1 MQTTM
6 KRHLI
11 ISLLLALIAP
21 LLFAQTAT
29 GKAQASDL
37 TWDHE
42 PITLD
47 GVDAAGVAVLVKNP
61 TGKLRLINVWATW
74 CVPCVAEFPELV
86 KISRETKSRIDF
98 EVITISMDHPT
109 KDRAKAL
116 KFLQSRHAGMS
127 SQLATTLKAEGRTSN
142 NYIYTQLSQT
152 PLVDAL
158 DPEWPGPI
166 PHTVLVAPGGQ
177 IIWRH
182 NGEFDP
188 AVLGQKI
195 QETLAALGAKK

>member
-1 MQTTM
+1 M
-6 KRHLI
+6 KRYLI
-11 ISLLLALIAP
+11 ISFLLSSIAP
-21 LLFAQTAT
+21 CLFAQTAT
-29 GKAQASDL
+29 EKAQTSAL
-37 TWDHE
+37 AWEHE

-47 GVDAAGVAVLVKNP
+47 GIDAAGVAALVKNP
-61 TGKLRLINVWATW
+61 TAKLRLINVWATW

-86 KISRETKSRIDF
+86 KISREMKSRSDF
-98 EVITISMDHPT
+98 EVITISMDHPK
-109 KDRAKAL
+109 KDRPKAL
-116 KFLQSRHAGMS
+116 KFLESRHAGMS
-127 SQLATTLKAEGRTSN
+127 SQLAASLKTEGRTSN

-188 AVLGQKI
+188 AVLGPKI
-195 QETLAALGAKK
+195 QEALASLETKK